1 MHETGMGQQLA
12 QLLDSYMIDDD
23 DGYDEEEEDDFSST
37 QMKLHRFNNKDK
49 L

>member
-1 MHETGMGQQLA
+1 MHETGMGQQLV

-23 DGYDEEEEDDFSST
+23 GYEEEEDFSST